1 MMAKNQNK
9 TVATDQN
16 VRKFIDGVDNEVKRN
31 DSLTLLDMMAD
42 ITDRPP
48 VMWGSSLIGFGTY
61 HYKYASGREGDFFLT
76 GFSPRKQAL
85 TIYIMPGFSE
95 YEELLSNLGK
105 YKTGKSCLYVK
116 KLEDIDPDL
125 LRELIS
131 KSVAYMRD
139 NYDTQ

>member
-1 MMAKNQNK
+1 MANNQNK
-9 TVATDQN
+9 TVATDQS
-16 VRKFIDGVDNEVKRN
+16 VEQFIDSVDNEVKKN

-42 ITDRPP
+42 ITGQPP

-61 HYKYASGREGDFFLT
+61 HYRYASGREGDFFLT

-95 YEELLSNLGK
+95 YDEILEELGK

-116 KLEDIDPDL
+116 KLEDVDHDL
-125 LRELIS
+125 LRELIT

-139 NYDTQ
+139 NYEAH

>member
-1 MMAKNQNK
+1 MATNQNK
-9 TVATDQN
+9 TIPTDQN
-16 VRKFIDGVDNEVKRN
+16 VKQFIDSVDNEVKRN
-31 DSLTLLDMMAD
+31 DSIALLQMMSE

-95 YEELLSNLGK
+95 YDEILGKLGK

-116 KLEDIDPDL
+116 KLDDVDL
-125 LRELIS
+125 ELLEELIS

-139 NYDTQ
+139 NYETQ